1 MSKIELFSNL
11 LRLFL
16 YISSNYLFMC
26 FALFSIGLLGCSPQF
41 LRGHFILQKL
51 AFYLWYIL
59 QPFSPICLLIL
70 LMVFFFQA
78 KFKFFYLIKFINLF
92 FYCLWILIQVRNSFS
107 TSRNTPTFSSVLA
120 EFIFFIYLSD
130 PFQSMFLS
138 AAGNRSPSLLNGYPL
153 VLAPLVK
160 KIVWT
165 PVLSNATFIF
175 KIF

>member
-1 MSKIELFSNL
+1 MLCPFFYWVVGLFTSVFKRPFYIAKISFLSVIHITTIFSHL
-11 LRLFL
+11 SFEFT
-16 YISSNYLFMC
+16 YGI
-26 FALFSIGLLGCSPQF
+26 
-41 LRGHFILQKL
+41 
-51 AFYLWYIL
+51 
-59 QPFSPICLLIL
+59 
-70 LMVFFFQA
+70 FFFHA

-160 KIVWT
+160 KI
-165 PVLSNATFIF
+165 I
-175 KIF
+175 